1 MKTFIE
7 EHAVMIIIVSA
18 AVIAALIPFAIYI
31 YSKSNKLKK
40 EFEYKKAPL

>member
-7 EHAVMIIIVSA
+7 EHAVMIMRVSTVVIVT
-18 AVIAALIPFAIYI
+18 LIPLGVYL
-31 YSKSNKLKK
+31 YLKGNKLKK